1 MLNAFMPVL
10 LQVFREQFNLD
21 ETPALRSKRTV
32 WPAPSVC
39 YSNENSYHHLNALY
53 GIRFD
58 SFTLSFSLV
67 STFLTITP
75 SSYSGG
81 VIIHVGGR
89 AKHGRS
95 VLYSGW

>member
-39 YSNENSYHHLNALY
+39 YSNENH
-53 GIRFD
+53 I
-58 SFTLSFSLV
+58 
-67 STFLTITP
+67 IT
-75 SSYSGG
+75 
-81 VIIHVGGR
+81 
-89 AKHGRS
+89 
-95 VLYSGW
+95 